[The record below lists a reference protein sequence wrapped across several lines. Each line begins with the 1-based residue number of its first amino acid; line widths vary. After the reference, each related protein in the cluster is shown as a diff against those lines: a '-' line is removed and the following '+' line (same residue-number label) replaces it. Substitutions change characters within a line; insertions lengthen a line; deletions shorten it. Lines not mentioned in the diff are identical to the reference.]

1 MRQRDIDTAINTSTA
16 QAAERTRAHRRVQIV
31 SKTTTG
37 YVAKVNG
44 QEMTFPS
51 SWEGAAMEP
60 GETALLTNVD
70 GVHEITR
77 PAAYGG
83 GL

>member
-1 MRQRDIDTAINTSTA
+1 MRQRDIDSAINA
-16 QAAERTRAHRRVQIV
+16 GVARAAERTRAHQRVQIV

-44 QEMTFPS
+44 QEMEFGS

-60 GETALLTNVD
+60 GATALLTNVD